1 MTTEER
7 WNALYSVLNLR
18 GDLNACL
25 QHVFVKRLECLKV
38 ELQHEVLRANSRV
51 YEGKAVIIG
60 GTITGF
66 VSRLEAIRTT
76 NPFAILA
83 EEASEVM
90 EPLLVSCFSSSTRK
104 LEKIG
109 DHMQLQPAPQG
120 IEVPSSVLSIQRRMR
135 KNICDLT
142 RNFYVEITTIED
154 HETCG
159 SKVIGFHCGVPPQSI
174 AVLTPYKGQ
183 LMLMRRMLMNT
194 YGLCMK
200 TKGRDSRPAPSCIVS
215 TVDRFQGDE
224 ADIVVIS
231 LVIDGKSRTPFVKL
245 QNRMRETSKSDDCLA
260 ESSTLGDVCCW
271 KCRLLRRDYTL
282 AEDVGALKERRTVAK
297 EERDLKLRFCT
308 VVCSVDLE
316 DYHSYRN
323 SIKCDGHRR
332 KPDVEK
338 HNQQCHVKVESPCSR
353 HPRELVCSN
362 VTASARGMYIDK
374 ALEKYQCNIRVE
386 VSLPCGHNQNM
397 TCYSHSEIVAG
408 RRSWL
413 VCNKEAIAP
422 HEYSECKR
430 VLKCTCS
437 EFGRSMH

>member
-1 MTTEER
+1 MFEQMI
-7 WNALYSVLNLR
+7 S
-18 GDLNACL
+18 
-25 QHVFVKRLECLKV
+25 
-38 ELQHEVLRANSRV
+38 
-51 YEGKAVIIG
+51 
-60 GTITGF
+60 
-66 VSRLEAIRTT
+66 
-76 NPFAILA
+76 
-83 EEASEVM
+83 
-90 EPLLVSCFSSSTRK
+90 
-104 LEKIG
+104 
-109 DHMQLQPAPQG
+109 APQG

-245 QNRMRETSKSDDCLA
+245 QNRMIVLLSRARLGIGPHIGRELPICCPEHRTSVA
-260 ESSTLGDVCCW
+260 
-271 KCRLLRRDYTL
+271 
-282 AEDVGALKERRTVAK
+282 VAK

>member
-1 MTTEER
+1 MIVLLSRARLGIGPHIGRELPICCPEHRT
-7 WNALYSVLNLR
+7 SV
-18 GDLNACL
+18 A
-25 QHVFVKRLECLKV
+25 
-38 ELQHEVLRANSRV
+38 
-51 YEGKAVIIG
+51 
-60 GTITGF
+60 
-66 VSRLEAIRTT
+66 
-76 NPFAILA
+76 
-83 EEASEVM
+83 
-90 EPLLVSCFSSSTRK
+90 
-104 LEKIG
+104 
-109 DHMQLQPAPQG
+109 
-120 IEVPSSVLSIQRRMR
+120 
-135 KNICDLT
+135 
-142 RNFYVEITTIED
+142 
-154 HETCG
+154 
-159 SKVIGFHCGVPPQSI
+159 
-174 AVLTPYKGQ
+174 
-183 LMLMRRMLMNT
+183 
-194 YGLCMK
+194 
-200 TKGRDSRPAPSCIVS
+200 
-215 TVDRFQGDE
+215 
-224 ADIVVIS
+224 
-231 LVIDGKSRTPFVKL
+231 
-245 QNRMRETSKSDDCLA
+245 
-260 ESSTLGDVCCW
+260 
-271 KCRLLRRDYTL
+271 
-282 AEDVGALKERRTVAK
+282 VAK

-437 EFGRSMH
+437 EFDRYTKKLAPLCIEKVEFTPPCQHTISLSCHDRQDCASGMRKFVCKEKVRMSLPRCSHEMAASCSTAETLKKWSGESCATIGVVQEGNTCERAFELAQSPSRGQEQVVLTNPECGHEYSTTCFEGKRLQDKVAQWLKKMEDVDPLEICKRVILASIVIASSISNAVVKWCTFVPVVTRQI